1 MRFQVVTAP
10 TPHRR
15 PEAMYSQKKGAILGK
30 QISLG
35 LKIFSVYSPVCFG
48 KAVSLASLPLSI
60 QILLLSIWNTAEIC
74 PDAAVIWD
82 SPEKSPTG
90 EPLPS
95 ENSLITYTGARLTA
109 MYRNKKFP
117 IP

>member
-15 PEAMYSQKKGAILGK
+15 PEAMYSQKKEAILGK

-35 LKIFSVYSPVCFG
+35 LKIFSVYSPICFR
-48 KAVSLASLPLSI
+48 KAVSLASLPLWV
-60 QILLLSIWNTAEIC
+60 QILLLIIWNKAKIC

-82 SPEKSPTG
+82 SPTSK
-90 EPLPS
+90 
-95 ENSLITYTGARLTA
+95 
-109 MYRNKKFP
+109 
-117 IP
+117 

>member
-15 PEAMYSQKKGAILGK
+15 PEAMYSQKKEAILGK

-48 KAVSLASLPLSI
+48 KAVSLASLPLWI
-60 QILLLSIWNTAEIC
+60 QILLLIIWNTAKIC

-82 SPEKSPTG
+82 SPTSK
-90 EPLPS
+90 
-95 ENSLITYTGARLTA
+95 
-109 MYRNKKFP
+109 
-117 IP
+117 